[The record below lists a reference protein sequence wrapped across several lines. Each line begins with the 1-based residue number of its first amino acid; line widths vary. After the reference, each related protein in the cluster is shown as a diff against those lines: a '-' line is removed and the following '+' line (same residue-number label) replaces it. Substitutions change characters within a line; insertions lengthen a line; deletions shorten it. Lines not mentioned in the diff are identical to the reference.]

1 MCMNLSD
8 DVKFIKGV
16 GPKRASALA
25 RLNIRTVEDLI
36 TFFPRTYQDR
46 TKVTKI
52 SDIVFNNQYCIF
64 GKIKNVFSK
73 NVSKFISLFVVEIT
87 DGTGNISAVFYRK
100 VSPYAKFDIFAS
112 MRKNFI
118 PEKFVYVYG
127 TLEYKFANRQISV
140 DDYEIVENSSD
151 IPKNFKKI
159 IPIYDLTAG
168 ITQKNMLAYTTTVVN
183 AATHLYPDA
192 ISNNPKYKTRL
203 MPIRQAIKELHF
215 PTSLENAEQAR
226 KSFALQEFL
235 LMQIVLT
242 KARQK
247 NIIKQKTNTY
257 KITREFLTPFK
268 NKLKFE
274 FTKGQKKAINEIFFD
289 MMSSKGMNRM
299 LMGDVGSGKTVVALS
314 AILLAIEN
322 GYQAAIIAPTEIL
335 AEQHFLTFKNLLD
348 GLNIKIELLTSSNLR
363 TKSKREEILSS
374 VESGAANIVVGTHS
388 VMEERVK
395 FKNLSLVVIDE
406 QHRFGVL
413 QKAALLAKGKV
424 IDILM
429 MTATPIPRGLAMTM
443 YGDISISVIKELP
456 PNRIPIKT
464 FCFSEQQAYTEAL
477 EEISRGNQIFIIYPL
492 IDESDKTELKS
503 AVKEAETL
511 AATVFKNNRIALL
524 HGKMAPKEK
533 NEIMQRFK
541 NKEFD
546 ILVATTVIEVGIDI
560 PNATMIIIQHAD
572 RYGLATLHQL
582 RGRVGRGTKQ
592 SYCILV
598 SSAKGQNSAQRLA
611 IMTQTNDGFKIAE
624 EDLKMRGPGDFTGTI
639 QHGFPEFKAGNI
651 VKDVE
656 IIEYTKNVAQDIIKN
671 DPTLSLPE
679 NEKIKQLINGKKYSE
694 LSKIIQVG

>member
-16 GPKRASALA
+16 GPKRAAALA
-25 RLNIRTVEDLI
+25 KLNIRTVEDLI

-64 GKIKNVFSK
+64 GKIKNAYSN
-73 NVSKFISLFVVEIT
+73 NVSKNISLFIADIS
-87 DGTGNISAVFYRK
+87 DGSRDISAVFYRK
-100 VSPYAKFDIFAS
+100 TSPYSKYDIFAS
-112 MRKNFI
+112 MRQNFQ
-118 PEKFVYVYG
+118 PGKYVYIYG
-127 TLEYKFANRQISV
+127 TFEYKFARRQITV
-140 DDYEIVENSSD
+140 EDYEIVENATD
-151 IPKNFKKI
+151 IPKTFNKLV
-159 IPIYDLTAG
+159 PVYDLTSG
-168 ITQKNMLAYTTTVVN
+168 ISQKNMLTYTT
-183 AATHLYPDA
+183 AAVDTAAHLYPDA
-192 ISNNPKYKTRL
+192 ISDNPKYKTRL
-203 MPIRQAIKELHF
+203 MPIVRAIKQLHF
-215 PTSLENAEQAR
+215 PSSLEEAELAR

-235 LMQIVLT
+235 LMQIILT

-247 NIIKQKTNTY
+247 NTVKQKTNSY
-257 KITREFLTPFK
+257 KVTREFLTPFK

-274 FTKGQKKAINEIFFD
+274 FTKGQKKAINEIFSD
-289 MMSSKGMNRM
+289 MTGPKGMNRM

-322 GYQAAIIAPTEIL
+322 GYQAAIVAPTEIL
-335 AEQHFLTFKNLLD
+335 AEQHYLTFKNMLE
-348 GLNIKIELLTSSNLR
+348 GLNIKMELVTSSCLR
-363 TKSKREEILSS
+363 TKKKRDEILNDI
-374 VESGAANIVVGTHS
+374 ETGKTNIIVGTHS

-395 FKNLSLVVIDE
+395 FKNLSLAVIDE
-406 QHRFGVL
+406 QHRFGVM
-413 QKAALLAKGKV
+413 QKAALLAKGSV

-443 YGDISISVIKELP
+443 YGEISISVIKELP

-477 EEISRGNQIFIIYPL
+477 EEISKGNQVFIVYPL

-524 HGKMAPKEK
+524 HGKMSPKEK
-533 NEIMQRFK
+533 NDIMQRFK

-546 ILVATTVIEVGIDI
+546 VLAATTVIEVGIDI

-582 RGRVGRGTKQ
+582 RGRVGRGSKQ

-598 SSAKGQNSAQRLA
+598 SNAKGQNSAQRLA
-611 IMTQTNDGFKIAE
+611 IMTRTNDGFKIAE
-624 EDLKMRGPGDFTGTI
+624 EDLKMRGPGEFTGTM
-639 QHGFPEFKAGNI
+639 QHGFPEFKAGDI

-656 IIEYTKNVAQDIIKN
+656 IIEYTKNIAQDIIKN

-679 NEKIKQLINGKKYSE
+679 NSKIKQLISSNKYCE